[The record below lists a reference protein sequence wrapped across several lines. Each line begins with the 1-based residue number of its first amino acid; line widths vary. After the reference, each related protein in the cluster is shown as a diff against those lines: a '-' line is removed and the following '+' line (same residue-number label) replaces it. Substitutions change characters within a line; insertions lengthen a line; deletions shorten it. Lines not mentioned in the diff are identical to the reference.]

1 MSLTGLDATDVNEAY
16 VSALSE
22 GGGWYDILS
31 IATPI
36 VLTYSLRRFLLQ
48 YTSRAEVGLLKKG
61 NGGIPEVK
69 ETVAH
74 YVERSPLY
82 GFLHYRRRKVL
93 LKYVPEGT
101 SRLLQGKRILLG
113 KSYGSL
119 GADCLEQLV
128 LLSTLS
134 RS

>member
-1 MSLTGLDATDVNEAY
+1 MSLNGLDATDVNEAY

-22 GGGWYDILS
+22 GGGWYGLLS
-31 IATPI
+31 IIPSNL
-36 VLTYSLRRFLLQ
+36 LTSSLPRFLLQ

-61 NGGIPEVK
+61 SGGIPEVK

-74 YVERSPLY
+74 YLERSPLY

-101 SRLLQGKRILLG
+101 SRLLQGKR
-113 KSYGSL
+113 S
-119 GADCLEQLV
+119 
-128 LLSTLS
+128 
-134 RS
+134 